1 MKCHITVIKKHL
13 FIKNIYYIIAV
24 RVNFDLSLAFHSNG
38 LEVVSMRAISHCDCD
53 SQKHFYVFAYSQ
65 ATMSNEDAVG
75 DTAVPL
81 DPPAFKTPLDEH
93 APVAADKTD
102 KPSSSPS
109 LSLDVPEH
117 ELNNE
122 VAEACAPV
130 SQATVPPKDQSE
142 DQSCDQVTEC
152 SETVSLDPE
161 ATEGDV
167 EVGCMA
173 VCNYDIALKRM

>member
-1 MKCHITVIKKHL
+1 MT
-13 FIKNIYYIIAV
+13 
-24 RVNFDLSLAFHSNG
+24 VNFDLSLAFDSNG
-38 LEVVSMRAISHCDCD
+38 LEVVSMLAISHCDCD
-53 SQKHFYVFAYSQ
+53 CQKHFDVFAYSQ

-81 DPPAFKTPLDEH
+81 DPPAFETPLDEH

-117 ELNNE
+117 E

-142 DQSCDQVTEC
+142 DLSCDQVTEC
-152 SETVSLDPE
+152 SETVSLEPE
-161 ATEGDV
+161 AAEGDV
-167 EVGCMA
+167 EVGYIA
-173 VCNYDIALKRM
+173 VCN